1 MNKLFLLRKI
11 SRISVTDFLIGAYFI
26 IDLITLKMYNI
37 ADQFFTSFFGVW
49 GFVCMGF
56 VGWRWVKTLIL

>member
-1 MNKLFLLRKI
+1 M
-11 SRISVTDFLIGAYFI
+11 TDFLIGEYFI

-37 ADQFFTSFFGVW
+37 ADQFLTSFFGVW

-56 VGWRWVKTLIL
+56 VGWRWVKTLLL